1 MRAGLQRRCC
11 PVADEAAFNVVTAL
25 TATVSTYFSYL
36 ATAAAWADR
45 HGISAGDADRFLR
58 GAAGALG
65 DDSRSRRQLV
75 TDHETPK
82 GINERVR
89 TTWFDTPNTNALTKT
104 LDAILADL
112 N

>member
-45 HGISAGDADRFLR
+45 HGIPAGDADRFLR
-58 GAAGALG
+58 SLFRGAAGGLG

-89 TTWFDTPNTNALTKT
+89 TTGPQRG
-104 LDAILADL
+104 
-112 N
+112 